1 MSDIKDDGG
10 PAFPRTA
17 NEQDRHADLYSEIGM
32 SLRDYFAAA
41 ALTGLITMIARQ
53 RVKDLADGVQ
63 GGRIEADAAYAIADA
78 MLAARKAKT

>member
-1 MSDIKDDGG
+1 MTDQKDDGG

-17 NEQDRHADLYSEIGM
+17 NEQDQRADLYSEIGM

-41 ALTGLITMIARQ
+41 ALTGLITMVARQ

-63 GGRIEADAAYAIADA
+63 GGRIEADAAYAVADA
-78 MLAARKAKT
+78 MLAARKAKP